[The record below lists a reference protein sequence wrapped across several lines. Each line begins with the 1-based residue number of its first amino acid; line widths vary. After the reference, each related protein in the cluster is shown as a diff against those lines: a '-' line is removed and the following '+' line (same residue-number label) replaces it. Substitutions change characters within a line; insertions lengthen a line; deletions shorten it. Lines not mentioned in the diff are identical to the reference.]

1 MAFRHYGAS
10 GTGPTL
16 LTLSSGSIYQGAE
29 VVASQSHTII
39 GRSVVVSTDWQVSDS
54 PSFSTV
60 VWQSLGQVANPFT
73 ATVPASTLAIAT
85 AYYARWRA
93 NYADGSTSP
102 WAPAIGFAASAV
114 TLLTVNTIM
123 VAGGGN
129 GGSNVGGGGG
139 GGEVYHASLSMV
151 SGDTFVVGSVGGPGQ
166 NTVANGI
173 TVIAGGVG
181 GSHSGSG
188 ANGGSGGGG
197 GGDTDGSGAGG
208 GSAVGSYLGNAGGNV
223 SGINWRGGGGGGAG
237 GPGSS
242 NGNGGPGYI
251 WIDGLDYGSG
261 GGGGARNENG
271 SPGAAGGAGAGAGV
285 MGNGVY
291 GPGQSATARGG
302 GGGGG
307 PNYGGSN
314 GGSGAAGCVVL
325 AYSGTTVKA
334 SGGAVTTDGV
344 FTYHKFAGPGS
355 FSVL

>member
-1 MAFRHYGAS
+1 MAFRHYRAS

-29 VVASQSHTII
+29 VVASQSHTIV
-39 GRSVVVSTDWQVSDS
+39 GRSVVVSTDWQVSAS

-60 VWQSLGQVANPFT
+60 VWQSLGQVADPFT

-93 NYADGSTSP
+93 NYADASTSP
-102 WAPAIGFAASAV
+102 WAPAIGFATSAV
-114 TLLTVNTIM
+114 TPLTVNTIM

-129 GGSNVGGGGG
+129 GGSNIGGGGG
-139 GGEVYHASLSMV
+139 GGEVYHASLV
-151 SGDTFVVGSVGGPGQ
+151 LTTNDTFVVTSVGGPGQ

-181 GSHSGSG
+181 GTGSG
-188 ANGGSGGGG
+188 GGGNGGSGGGG
-197 GGDTDGSGAGG
+197 AGDNDGSGGPAG
-208 GSAVGSYLGNAGGNV
+208 SKTGSYLGNNGYSAV
-223 SGINWRGGGGGGAG
+223 GINWVGGGGGGAG
-237 GPGSS
+237 AAAPGR
-242 NGNGGPGYI
+242 NGGAGHT

-261 GGGGARNENG
+261 GGAGARTEAG
-271 SPGAAGGAGAGAGV
+271 SAGNAGGPGAGAGV

-314 GGSGAAGCVVL
+314 GGGGAAGCVVL

-334 SGGAVTTDGV
+334 SGGAITTDGV
-344 FTYHKFAGPGS
+344 FTYHTFAGAGT